1 MSKIHEERALWLYC
15 YNGGAR
21 SKLDCARQS
30 VVEFGAPR
38 IPAGLASIFDITQED
53 YKEDYIDA
61 IAYSIDKILKGEHN
75 K

>member
-1 MSKIHEERALWLYC
+1 MSKIHEDRALWLYC
-15 YNGGAR
+15 YNGGSR
-21 SKLDCARQS
+21 SKLDCARQA
-30 VVEFGAPR
+30 VAEFGAPR
-38 IPAGLASIFDITQED
+38 IPAGVASIFDITQED